1 MAARGSKKAK
11 KYEHLLLKEESGWL
25 KIDKNEKILIKN
37 FAKEYIEFLNNVKTE
52 REAVEFIKEAAEK
65 NGFISFKNLLK
76 SKKVYAGQKIYAVNR
91 NKSIILA
98 IIGKE
103 PLESGLN
110 IICAHIDS
118 PRLDLKQ
125 NPLYED
131 TELAYLK
138 THYYGGIKKYHWL
151 NIPLAIH
158 GKIVRLDGKV
168 IDIKIGEK
176 EDEPVFIIPDLLP
189 HLSKKLKEKKISEA
203 IPAENLNLLIGN
215 IPISEKDQKDPV
227 KIAILELLNKKYG
240 IMESD
245 FNSAEIE
252 IVPAFKARE
261 AGLDKSFIVGYGQDD
276 RISSYATFKAIIE
289 TQNPQRTSIA
299 LLIDKEEIG
308 SEGNS
313 SIQSKF
319 FEIFVSDL
327 IEKISGKY
335 YEKNLKISLAK
346 SYGIS
351 ADVDAAYDP
360 NYKDV
365 YDIRNTAKLGHGVI
379 FTKYTG
385 YGGKYD
391 ANDANAEYVGKL
403 RKLFTENN
411 VIFQFGE
418 LGKVDEGGGGTIA
431 KYLANYGMEVIDCG
445 PPVLG
450 MHSPYELT
458 SKFDLYQ
465 TFKGYKVFFQKI
477 V

>member
-1 MAARGSKKAK
+1 MKEKKEK
-11 KYEHLLLKEESGWL
+11 DRYGHLLLKEESGWIR
-25 KIDKNEKILIKN
+25 IDRKERKLIEK
-37 FAKEYIEFLNNVKTE
+37 FAAEYIKFLNNVKTE
-52 REAVEFIKEAAEK
+52 RESVEFFKKEA
-65 NGFISFKNLLK
+65 NRYGFISFDEFLK
-76 SKKVYAGQKIYAVNR
+76 SDKTSTKRKIYITNR

-98 IIGKE
+98 VLGKQ
-103 PLESGLN
+103 PPESGLN

-131 TELAYLK
+131 TELTYLK

-168 IDIKIGEK
+168 IDIKIGES
-176 EDEPVFIIPDLLP
+176 DDDPVFVIPDLLP
-189 HLSKKLKEKKISEA
+189 HLSKKLKNKKIEEA
-203 IPAENLNLLIGN
+203 VPAENLNLLIGN
-215 IPISEKDQKDPV
+215 IPVPDKKQKDPV
-227 KIAILELLNKKYG
+227 KIAILKLLNKKYG
-240 IMESD
+240 IVESD

-252 IVPAFKARE
+252 IVPALKAKE
-261 AGLDKSFIVGYGQDD
+261 AGIDKSFIVGYGQDD
-276 RISSYATFKAIIE
+276 RISSYATFRAITEIE
-289 TQNPQRTSIA
+289 NPERTSIA
-299 LLIDKEEIG
+299 LFIDKEEIG

-313 SIQSKF
+313 SVQSKF
-319 FEIFVSDL
+319 FEIFISDL
-327 IEKISGKY
+327 LEKVSKKY
-335 YEKNLKISLAK
+335 YEKYSKIALSR

-431 KYLANYGMEVIDCG
+431 KYLANYGMDIIDCG

-458 SKFDLYQ
+458 SKLDLYH
-465 TFKGYKVFFQKI
+465 TFKGYKIFFQKMK
-477 V
+477 